1 LLCAVQDILNR
12 DKHVNAAM
20 ENLRLTLACNDYD
33 RTRPLIDGRV
43 RPAGIEL
50 SISVLKPREL
60 FPRMLDQQE
69 FDISELSLG
78 SYASLVA
85 RGDCPFVAIP
95 VPISRVFRHTCI
107 YVRAGAGI
115 RSPQDL
121 KGKRVGTT
129 QYGATAVVMMKGMLQ
144 DEYGVLPGD
153 LYWLV
158 GGLTAPAEKPLIPLN
173 LPDDVTLKFAG
184 RSRTLEGMFAVG
196 ELDALCSIHIP
207 RLFLNGSPDIVRLF
221 PDFKT
226 VEQDYFRR
234 TGIFP
239 IMHIVAIRK
248 DVYIR
253 HPWIAQKLYAAFCQ
267 ARDFAI
273 EALYDTDALLA
284 TLPWL
289 IDHIEESRR
298 FLGRQFWPYG
308 LEPNRPTL
316 QALCR
321 YVYEQGLAPR
331 LVHPDELFVP
341 VE

>member
-1 LLCAVQDILNR
+1 MTMNNV
-12 DKHVNAAM
+12 
-20 ENLRLTLACNDYD
+20 RLTLACNDYD

-43 RPAGIEL
+43 RPEGIEL

-60 FPRMLDQQE
+60 FPRMLDRQE

-95 VPISRVFRHTCI
+95 VPVSRVFRHSCI

-129 QYGATAVVMMKGMLQ
+129 QYGATAVVTMKGMLQ
-144 DEYGVLPGD
+144 DEYGVLPRD
-153 LYWLV
+153 LHWLV
-158 GGLTAPAEKPLIPLN
+158 GGLTTPVEKPLIPLN
-173 LPDDVTLKFAG
+173 LPGDVALEFAG
-184 RSRTLEGMFAVG
+184 RGRTLEGMFAAG
-196 ELDALCSIHIP
+196 ELDALCSIYIP
-207 RLFLNGSPDIVRLF
+207 RLFLDGSRDIVRLF

-248 DVYIR
+248 DIYIL
-253 HPWIAQKLYAAFCQ
+253 HPWIAKKLYAAFCQ
-267 ARDFAI
+267 ARDVAI
-273 EALYDTDALLA
+273 EAMYDTDALLT

-316 QALCR
+316 RALCR
-321 YVYEQGLAPR
+321 YAYEQGLAPR
-331 LVHPDELFVP
+331 LLQPDELFVP